1 VIDTPL
7 VIPYDAVLLAGGA
20 ARRLGGVDKPMTPV
34 AGRPMLEWVIDAVGD
49 ARSIVVVGPRRRLAH
64 HVQWT
69 REDPPGGGPVAA
81 LAAGLAVLA
90 DASPVTVVLAGD
102 LPFIGAAIRPL
113 LDAATSAGVDG
124 ALVADS
130 NGHDQPLAAAYRRD
144 ALDRQLAA
152 LGSPA
157 GVALRDLIRPM
168 RLVRVASDDALDCD
182 TWDDV
187 RRAEERAIGGI
198 DDAAGVD

>member
-1 VIDTPL
+1 MRSAMPALSSWSDR
-7 VIPYDAVLLAGGA
+7 DAVS
-20 ARRLGGVDKPMTPV
+20 P
-34 AGRPMLEWVIDAVGD
+34 I
-49 ARSIVVVGPRRRLAH
+49 
-64 HVQWT
+64 VQWT

-102 LPFIGAAIRPL
+102 LPFVGAAIHPL

-157 GVALRDLIRPM
+157 GVALRDLVRPM
-168 RLVRVASDDALDCD
+168 RLVRVAATMLSTATPGTTYD
-182 TWDDV
+182 
-187 RRAEERAIGGI
+187 AEERAIGGI